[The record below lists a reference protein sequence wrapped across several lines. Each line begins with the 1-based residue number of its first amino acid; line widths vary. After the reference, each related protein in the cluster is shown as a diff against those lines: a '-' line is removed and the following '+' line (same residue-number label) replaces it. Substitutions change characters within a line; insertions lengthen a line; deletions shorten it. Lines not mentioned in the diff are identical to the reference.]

1 MFSMKEGKTQ
11 EKGFMFSRV
20 FLFKLKEAFYIIK
33 SFASDMN
40 LIFNFNQNWYVLFSA
55 FIVSWALLMFVRRK
69 RQTRKEVK
77 EQVFLA
83 FGGMLSLALMELFA
97 VSMNLWHYT
106 PGDWPVILWPTYFV
120 AILFGYQMLRSIEG
134 LLHKPLLHSKIP

>member
-1 MFSMKEGKTQ
+1 M
-11 EKGFMFSRV
+11 
-20 FLFKLKEAFYIIK
+20 FLFKLKEDFYIIK

-40 LIFNFNQNWYVLFSA
+40 LIFDFNQNWYVLFSA
-55 FIVSWALLMFVRRK
+55 FIASWALLMLVRRK
-69 RQTRKEVK
+69 RQMRKEVK

-83 FGGMLSLALMELFA
+83 FGGMFSLALMEFFA

-120 AILFGYQMLRSIEG
+120 AILFGYQLLRSIEG
-134 LLHKPLLHSKIP
+134 LLHKPLLHSKITQLPRESASR

>member
-1 MFSMKEGKTQ
+1 
-11 EKGFMFSRV
+11 
-20 FLFKLKEAFYIIK
+20 
-33 SFASDMN
+33 MN
-40 LIFNFNQNWYVLFSA
+40 LVFDFNQNWYVLFSA
-55 FIVSWALLMFVRRK
+55 FIASWALLMVARRK

-134 LLHKPLLHSKIP
+134 LLHKPLLHSKIT